1 MADGSDDDQAMGLLS
16 ALRMGGEPSLDAS
29 SVSDVDEIPQA
40 LKVTSPEDDITAND
54 GADGKEQSEKDA
66 SEGKTTLDD
75 FIEIEAEDGAEPEK
89 IAVKDAV
96 EGYKQW
102 EQFKGQQAEIVHRV
116 ETQAVQ
122 QADKMVR
129 QHYDRITGVED
140 QLAAVLQ
147 VIKPPEMPSQALR
160 DPNSPYYNPEQYNA
174 QRDQFDQAMVKYR
187 EVQETA
193 QELRQYRTGQQAR
206 EAQAR
211 EARQLQELAKAWPEW
226 SDPAKGE
233 ATQRAVANGV
243 YKHYGLTF
251 ADVDKLDKA
260 GFFFA
265 MKDALAFRDMKS
277 SAPQTK
283 KTIEAKA
290 AKVVKTNG
298 ASAQSSQTARRQNG
312 QFAASDALT
321 RLRKSHSD
329 ADAVNF
335 FEGHFAK
342 QSRPG

>member
-1 MADGSDDDQAMGLLS
+1 MADGSDDEQAMGLLS

-29 SVSDVDEIPQA
+29 SVSDVDEVPQG
-40 LKVTSPEDDITAND
+40 LKVTSPENDITVDD
-54 GADGKEQSEKDA
+54 GADDKEQAEKA
-66 SEGKTTLDD
+66 AQEGKTTLDD

-96 EGYKQW
+96 EGYRQW
-102 EQFKGQQAEIVHRV
+102 QKFENQQAEIVHRV
-116 ETQAVQ
+116 ETQAVK
-122 QADKMVR
+122 QAESYVR

-174 QRDQFDQAMVKYR
+174 MRDQFDQAMVKYR
-187 EVQETA
+187 EVQDTA

-206 EAQAR
+206 ETQAR

-233 ATQRAVANGV
+233 ATQRAVANGI

-260 GFFFA
+260 GFFLA
-265 MKDALAFRDMKS
+265 MKDALAFRDMRS

-290 AKVVKTNG
+290 ARVVKTSVG
-298 ASAQSSQTARRQNG
+298 SQSSQTARRQNG
-312 QFAASDALT
+312 QFTASDALT

-329 ADAVNF
+329 ADATDF
-335 FEGHFAK
+335 FLGHFAK
-342 QSRPG
+342 RPG